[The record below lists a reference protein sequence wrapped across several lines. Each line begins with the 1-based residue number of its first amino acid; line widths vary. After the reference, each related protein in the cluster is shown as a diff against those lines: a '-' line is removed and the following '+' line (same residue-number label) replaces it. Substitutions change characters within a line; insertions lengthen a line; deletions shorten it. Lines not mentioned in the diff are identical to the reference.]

1 MKMQTI
7 VKVVCEEFD
16 LTKLQLITQSRERWL
31 TYPRMMVYELA
42 MEFTY
47 LNTTQVAICM
57 MRDKKTV
64 TSGVM
69 RISKIMAAQPKWRR
83 AFNRCYERLKE
94 IDDHETRKKSERARA
109 RDRASEREQD
119 RSEG

>member
-1 MKMQTI
+1 MKMRTI
-7 VKVVCEEFD
+7 VRIICEEFE
-16 LTKLQLITQSRERWL
+16 LTQLQLISTSRERWL

-47 LNTTQVAICM
+47 LNTAQVAM
-57 MRDKKTV
+57 YVKRDTKTV
-64 TSGVM
+64 TSGIM
-69 RISKIMAAQPKWRR
+69 RICKIMAAQPKWRR
-83 AFNRCYERLKE
+83 AFNRCHERLKE
-94 IDDHETRKKSERARA
+94 IDEHETRKKSELARA